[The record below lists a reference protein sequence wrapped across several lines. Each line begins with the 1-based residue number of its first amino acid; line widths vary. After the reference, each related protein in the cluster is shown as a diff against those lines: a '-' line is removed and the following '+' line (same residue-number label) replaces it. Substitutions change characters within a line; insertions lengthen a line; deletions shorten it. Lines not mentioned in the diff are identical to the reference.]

1 MKKFILFL
9 LPLVF
14 LSYSLDAKEN
24 YRKVQKKLTRSDQVY
39 RLKDLN
45 AVILWNATYLSDE
58 LLNSQ
63 TEWLAQR
70 YNLSQAEKENKL
82 DELNSQKDE
91 MGYFFVSF
99 FSDQKKYSDL
109 ANPRDGWDL
118 RLEIGDKRYKPVR
131 IQKVKKPSP
140 LETKLYPYINP
151 WSENYYVWFPV
162 SPSKPFQLAVYGPRG
177 KSHLLWK

>member
-1 MKKFILFL
+1 MKKLILFL
-9 LPLVF
+9 IPLVF

-24 YRKVQKKLTRSDQVY
+24 YRRVQKKLTRSDQVY

-45 AVILWNATYLSDE
+45 AVILWSATYLSDE
-58 LLNSQ
+58 LLNS
-63 TEWLAQR
+63 EAGWIAKH
-70 YNLSQAEKENKL
+70 YNLSQTEKADKL
-82 DELNSQKDE
+82 GELNAQKDE

-99 FSDQKKYSDL
+99 FSDQKKFSDL

-118 RLEIGDKRYKPVR
+118 RLETAGERHKPVR

-140 LETKLYPYINP
+140 LEMKLYPYINS
-151 WSENYYVWFPV
+151 WSENYYVWFPIN
-162 SPSKPFQLAVYGPRG
+162 PSTPFQLAVYGPKG